1 MSVGRLYATKDM
13 KVTWPFNG
21 IWGFTLL
28 ELVVV
33 LLIIGV
39 MTALVTPR
47 LIGSWTKMNLKSS
60 AQKISSSLR
69 YARSLAVSEQIT
81 YHAVFDLE
89 KNGLFIKAEKPKYN
103 DDNDLQDENDST
115 ETDNSQT
122 EKPRSESYF
131 LPDGVHIEKVMIG
144 NDEIDSGEFEI
155 AFYPA
160 GKSSGGRVIL
170 IDEKERRLQISVDFI
185 TGIISLTE
193 PDE

>member
-1 MSVGRLYATKDM
+1 MSVGRLYTTKDM

-89 KNGLFIKAEKPKYN
+89 KNGLFIKAEKPIYN

>member
-1 MSVGRLYATKDM
+1 MSVGKLYTGKDI
-13 KVTWPFNG
+13 KASWPVNG

-28 ELVVV
+28 ELIVV
-33 LLIIGV
+33 LLIIGL

-89 KNGLFIKAEKPKYN
+89 KNGLFIKAEKPLN
-103 DDNDLQDENDST
+103 NQDNYLTDENDST
-115 ETDNSQT
+115 ETDNSKT

-131 LPDGVHIEKVMIG
+131 LPDGVNIEKVMIG
-144 NDEIDSGEFEI
+144 EDEIDSGEFDI

-160 GKSSGGRVIL
+160 GKSSGGSIIL